1 MRGVVTHTAAL
12 GISRAEGCKDWRQQ
26 EEEEEE
32 VVVVLVVVVVVEEQ
46 QAKMGRV
53 INRGRDMACVT

>member
-1 MRGVVTHTAAL
+1 MTHTAE
-12 GISRAEGCKDWRQQ
+12 ISRAGGCKDWRQQ
-26 EEEEEE
+26 AEEEVEVEVVLVEEKEEEEE
-32 VVVVLVVVVVVEEQ
+32 EEQ